1 MRWIN
6 ALTFMIVAVLPAAAV
21 AASWGCYGTKPGHP
35 TPAERLAFV
44 HEAGELAVKAE
55 IAHGVPASG
64 LAAISI
70 AESGYGWT
78 RVALQANNF
87 FAWKS
92 GSAATDAGRKSYR
105 ASCPGRRNVQYVI
118 FRNKADS
125 FDYVAA
131 KLATLNA
138 YREHTEA
145 YKAARKRGDPTGPAV
160 AAWVA
165 GIARR
170 YSEKPAEFTRK
181 ITRLMNNPIE
191 PADTPSPEH
200 NLHQLSARAS
210 SKR

>member
-1 MRWIN
+1 MRSIN
-6 ALTFMIVAVLPAAAV
+6 AFAFVLLTALPAAAV

-35 TPAERLAFV
+35 TAAERLAFV
-44 HEAGELAVKAE
+44 REAGELAVKAE

-64 LAAISI
+64 LAAIAI

-92 GSAATDAGRKSYR
+92 GSAAKNGGRKSYQ

-125 FDYVAA
+125 FDHVAG
-131 KLATLNA
+131 KLATLDA

-145 YKAARKRGDPTGPAV
+145 YKAARKRGEPAGPAV

-165 GIARR
+165 GIAKR
-170 YSEKPAEFTRK
+170 YSEKPSEFTTK
-181 ITRLMNNPIE
+181 ITRLMNNAID
-191 PADTPSPEH
+191 PADKVSSEH
-200 NLHQLSARAS
+200 NLHHLSARAS
-210 SKR
+210 PGK